1 MRKVL
6 VGLTLLYIITAGVGA
21 WISVDRALPYGVMGG
36 GARSSI
42 DRDVLIGW
50 GTAYSPSVL
59 ALGAALLLAVIAS
72 SARGGG
78 RLAAGVLAVLALGA
92 LANALA
98 TPRAVASLRT
108 PEADLTLA
116 VVSAGLVVLPVLV
129 VVAAIAVMASEERR
143 RW

>member
-36 GARSSI
+36 GASSSI

-59 ALGAALLLAVIAS
+59 ASAPRCS
-72 SARGGG
+72 S
-78 RLAAGVLAVLALGA
+78 
-92 LANALA
+92 
-98 TPRAVASLRT
+98 P
-108 PEADLTLA
+108 
-116 VVSAGLVVLPVLV
+116 
-129 VVAAIAVMASEERR
+129 
-143 RW
+143 